1 MLSPGKHTIS
11 SAELPSH
18 KTRWSAEEDEKL
30 RKALVSLNC
39 VLRYLCGF
47 RFEFS
52 MNLQE
57 QFGYGNW
64 KAVSE
69 SVGSRN
75 PLQCKNHA
83 RHLVNSSKVSHSVQ
97 KTNFINFYG

>member
-1 MLSPGKHTIS
+1 MLLPGKHTIS

-30 RKALVSLNC
+30 RKAL
-39 VLRYLCGF
+39 
-47 RFEFS
+47 
-52 MNLQE
+52 E